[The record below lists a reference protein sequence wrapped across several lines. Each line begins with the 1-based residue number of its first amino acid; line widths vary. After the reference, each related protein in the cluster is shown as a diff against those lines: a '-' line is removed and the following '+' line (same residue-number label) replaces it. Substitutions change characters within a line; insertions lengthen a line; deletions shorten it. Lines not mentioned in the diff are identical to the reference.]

1 MATSYMTKLVA
12 APGAV
17 VNARSA
23 KCVVVMV
30 VCIIALLRT
39 VTIRLYLSA
48 SKKKL
53 MNLSP
58 FQTVCVVSITNAD
71 IIMIINKY
79 ALIIPLQRNRL
90 AARKFCSF

>member
-79 ALIIPLQRNRL
+79 ALTCDTCNGCKCRD
-90 AARKFCSF
+90 